1 MFSLSTYKKPL
12 IILSSIFF
20 IFSLQNKS
28 YSQNTNSIENL
39 STLFGVKL
47 GSDISTLSNIKF
59 ITEDRNP
66 EIIRKASFT
75 PKLKNEL
82 IGNYY
87 VYFYPLSKKINRI
100 EGESK
105 QTFTNPL
112 YGDGCDKLELKSAYN
127 YLQQKLIKE
136 SQGVRKDYYVSG
148 FDLVIYFYDRSDTN
162 PLSSLK
168 KEQAVKNFEKLE
180 LNYRCVTKFPISSPL
195 KGVGIIKLSSFDVFQ
210 EGKEEDIIRAN
221 KTKQKEKDLKESGKF
236 KNF

>member
-28 YSQNTNSIENL
+28 YSQNTNSIEDL
-39 STLFGVKL
+39 FTLFGVKL
-47 GSDISTLSNIKF
+47 GSDISTLPNIKF
-59 ITEDRNP
+59 ITEDREP

-87 VYFYPLSKKINRI
+87 VYFYPLSKTIHRI

-127 YLQQKLIKE
+127 YLQQKIIKE
-136 SQGVRKDYYVSG
+136 SQGVIKDYYVSG
-148 FDLVIYFYDRSDTN
+148 LDLKIDF
-162 PLSSLK
+162 K
-168 KEQAVKNFEKLE
+168 KEAVKNFEKLH
-180 LNYRCVTKFPISSPL
+180 LNYRCDTKFPISSPL
-195 KGVGIIKLSSFDVFQ
+195 KGVGIISLSSGFNFIQ
-210 EGKEEDIIRAN
+210 EGREKDIIKAN
-221 KTKQKEKDLKESGKF
+221 KAKQKEKDLKESGKF